1 MALST
6 TARFTTFSVLSHPT
20 RPVHSPIGGEHADRV
35 PPLRRDPQ
43 PNLQQVIRWKEEG
56 RVGKMKEM
64 LRKEV
69 ELSVSPY
76 DTAWV
81 AMVGRNNN
89 NTQQQQQVARFPQC
103 LRWVAENQLAD
114 GSWASHPA
122 DPLLVKDSLSST
134 LAAVLALRRWG
145 VGDQLVNRG
154 LDFLR
159 SNAWAAT
166 DKNQRT
172 PIGFDTIFPGM
183 MESAA
188 ALGLNLPFSPSTFQA
203 MLQQNRDL
211 LLQSREWASGKM
223 ADVAYSAE
231 GLAALTRVNG
241 GGGQWKWEEVLR
253 KHQRKNGSLFNS
265 PSATAAAL
273 LHLHDDKSLSYLDS
287 VLSAYN
293 NSPAVPAVFP
303 LDLLSRLD
311 MVDNLVKLGIHQYF
325 TPEIALILD
334 DVYKSW
340 IQRDEELFTDMGCL
354 AKAFRLLRVNGYH
367 VSSEVFEGL
376 ERQEEYMD
384 SVLTQYKTTETILEL
399 YKASLT
405 TILQSEPIL
414 DRMKDWTSSYLRQAS
429 LSSSSS
435 PNGSDQE
442 QRLAQE
448 VGYAL
453 KFPYASLERIENRLS
468 IETAGLDND
477 VKLLKTSYSCSTTD
491 NKEWV
496 EFAVEDFNKCQSLQ
510 RKELEVLERWVKE
523 YRIEEL
529 KFARQKVAYGF
540 FAAAAIL
547 FSPEHAEARN
557 SWAKNTVLV
566 TLIDDLFDVGGSE
579 EELLNFIDLVKAW
592 DGYESVGFC
601 SEQVEIIFKAVYD
614 ATNEYVAK
622 ASLVQGRCVKHH
634 FMNMWL
640 VLLDCMWQEYVRGRD
655 KIIPTMEEYI
665 ATGYVSVALGP
676 VILVP
681 MYFLGCDLSEEAML
695 SKEYDDLFMHV
706 SVIARLLN
714 DLATIGR
721 EIAQGKENSLALG
734 MMQGKGNGKVTE
746 EEARRE
752 IQAMIEKH
760 RKELLRMVVLKEGDE
775 GSMVPR
781 AVKEVFWQTSKI
793 VHMFY
798 MSKDGFSSPHEMV
811 AAIDSVIYKP
821 IVLPHQHH
829 YST

>member
-1 MALST
+1 MPLS
-6 TARFTTFSVLSHPT
+6 TARFTTLNILS
-20 RPVHSPIGGEHADRV
+20 RPAVNHVSAGDATAGRNS
-35 PPLRRDPQ
+35 R
-43 PNLQQVIRWKEEG
+43 PNLLPEVQREMIRWKEEG

-64 LRKEV
+64 LRKEVV

-89 NTQQQQQVARFPQC
+89 NDGSRQQQLQPRFPQC
-103 LRWVAENQLAD
+103 LRWVAENQQPD
-114 GSWASHPA
+114 GSWASHPAGA

-134 LAAVLALRRWG
+134 LASVLALRSWG
-145 VGDQLVNRG
+145 VADELVHRG
-154 LDFLR
+154 LDFIR
-159 SNAWAAT
+159 CNAWAAA
-166 DKNQRT
+166 DKKQRT
-172 PIGFDTIFPGM
+172 PIGFDIIFPGM

-188 ALGLNLPFSPSTFQA
+188 ALGLNLPFHPSTFQP
-203 MLQQNRDL
+203 MLQNRDL
-211 LLQSREWASGKM
+211 LLQSAWASGKR
-223 ADVAYSAE
+223 ADVAFAAE
-231 GLAALTRVNG
+231 GLATTTRSNG
-241 GGGQWKWEEVLR
+241 GGRWREVLR
-253 KHQRKNGSLFNS
+253 QHQRKNGSLFNS

-273 LHLHDDKSLSYLDS
+273 LHLHDDKKSLAYLDS
-287 VLSAYN
+287 VLSAYH
-293 NSPAVPAVFP
+293 NSPAVPAIFP
-303 LDLLSRLD
+303 LDIFSRLY
-311 MVDNLVKLGIHQYF
+311 MVDNLVKLGIQQYF
-325 TPEIALILD
+325 RREITLILD
-334 DVYKSW
+334 HVYKYW
-340 IQRDEELFTDMGCL
+340 IQRDEELFSDIGCL
-354 AKAFRLLRVNGYH
+354 AKGFRLLRLNGYH

-376 ERQEEYMD
+376 DRKEDYFK
-384 SVLTQYKTTETILEL
+384 SVLTPYKSNDTILEL

-405 TILQSEPIL
+405 TLLPSEPIL
-414 DRMKDWTSSYLRQAS
+414 DGIKDWTSSYLRQTS
-429 LSSSSS
+429 LS
-435 PNGSDQE
+435 PKESDQD

-448 VGYAL
+448 VEYAL
-453 KFPYASLERIENRLS
+453 RFPYASLERIENRLS
-468 IETAGLDND
+468 IETAEVYNH
-477 VKLLKTSYSCSTTD
+477 VKLLKTSYSLSNAG
-491 NKEWV
+491 NKDWL
-496 EFAVEDFNKCQSLQ
+496 EFAVDDFNKCQSLQ

-547 FSPEHAEARN
+547 FSLEHAEARS

-566 TLIDDLFDVGGSE
+566 TLVDDLFDVGGSE

-592 DGYESVGFC
+592 HGHESIGFC
-601 SEQVEIIFKAVYD
+601 SEKVEIIFKAVYD
-614 ATNEYVAK
+614 ATNEYIAK

-634 FMNMWL
+634 FMDMWL

-681 MYFLGCDLSEEAML
+681 MYFLGCNLSEEAMR
-695 SKEYDDLFMHV
+695 SKEYDDLFMNV

-734 MMQGKGNGKVTE
+734 MMQGNGKVTE
-746 EEARRE
+746 EKARRE
-752 IQAMIEKH
+752 IQRMIEKH
-760 RKELLRMVVLKEGDE
+760 RKELLRMVVLKDGDE
-775 GSMVPR
+775 GTVVPR

-829 YST
+829 HHYST

>member
-1 MALST
+1 REM
-6 TARFTTFSVLSHPT
+6 
-20 RPVHSPIGGEHADRV
+20 
-35 PPLRRDPQ
+35 
-43 PNLQQVIRWKEEG
+43 IRWKEEG
-56 RVGKMKEM
+56 RVGKMKEV
-64 LRKEV
+64 LRKEVV

-81 AMVGRNNN
+81 AMVGLGRD
-89 NTQQQQQVARFPQC
+89 QQPRFPQC
-103 LRWVAENQLAD
+103 LRWVAENQQAD
-114 GSWASHPA
+114 GSWASHPAGA

-134 LAAVLALRRWG
+134 LASVLALRSWG
-145 VGDQLVNRG
+145 VADELVHRG
-154 LDFLR
+154 LDFIR
-159 SNAWAAT
+159 CNAWAAT
-166 DKNQRT
+166 DKKQRT
-172 PIGFDTIFPGM
+172 PIGYDIIFPGM

-188 ALGLNLPFSPSTFQA
+188 ALGLNLPFHPSAFQA
-203 MLQQNRDL
+203 MLQNRDL
-211 LLQSREWASGKM
+211 LLQSSEWASGKR
-223 ADVAYSAE
+223 ADVAFAAE
-231 GLAALTRVNG
+231 GLATTTRFNG
-241 GGGQWKWEEVLR
+241 GGGQWQEVLR
-253 KHQRKNGSLFNS
+253 EHQRKNGSLFNS

-273 LHLHDDKSLSYLDS
+273 LHLHDDHNSLAYLDS
-287 VLSAYN
+287 VLSAYD
-293 NSPAVPAVFP
+293 NSPAVPAIFP
-303 LDLLSRLD
+303 LDLFSRLD
-311 MVDNLVKLGIHQYF
+311 MADNLLKLGIHQHF
-325 TPEIALILD
+325 MREITLILD
-334 DVYKSW
+334 HVYKCW
-340 IQRDEELFTDMGCL
+340 IQRDEELFSDIGCL
-354 AKAFRLLRVNGYH
+354 AKGFRLLRLNGYH

-376 ERQEEYMD
+376 DRKEDYFK
-384 SVLTQYKTTETILEL
+384 SVLTQYKSNDTILEL

-405 TILQSEPIL
+405 TLLPSEPIL
-414 DRMKDWTSSYLRQAS
+414 DGIKDWTSSYLRQTS
-429 LSSSSS
+429 LSH
-435 PNGSDQE
+435 NDSDQD

-448 VGYAL
+448 VEYAL
-453 KFPYASLERIENRLS
+453 RFPYASLERIENRLS
-468 IETAGLDND
+468 IDTADVDNH
-477 VKLLKTSYSCSTTD
+477 VKLLKTSYSLSNAG
-491 NKEWV
+491 NKDWL
-496 EFAVEDFNKCQSLQ
+496 EFAVDDFNKCQSLQ

-547 FSPEHAEARN
+547 FSPEHAEARS

-566 TLIDDLFDVGGSE
+566 TLVDDLWHGH
-579 EELLNFIDLVKAW
+579 
-592 DGYESVGFC
+592 ESIGFC
-601 SEQVEIIFKAVYD
+601 SEKVEIIFKAVYD

-634 FMNMWL
+634 FMDMWL

-665 ATGYVSVALGP
+665 ASGYVSVALGP

-681 MYFLGCDLSEEAML
+681 MYFLGCNLSEEAMR

-734 MMQGKGNGKVTE
+734 MMQGSGKVTE

-752 IQAMIEKH
+752 IQRMIEKH

-775 GSMVPR
+775 GSVVPR

-829 YST
+829 HHHYST